1 MKLGR
6 IFNCFETLLTQW
18 AMNLELHELND
29 FVIRYV
35 ANKEVNRAKTLRR
48 KGQFF
53 FCAFASLR
61 ALFYAKRICKTE
73 LAENKKQIAGNYS
86 SPATEDT
93 GKWTRKNLNP
103 ISECRE

>member
-29 FVIRYV
+29 FVIRYL
-35 ANKEVNRAKTLRR
+35 ANKEVNRAETLRR

-53 FCAFASLR
+53 FLRLCVFASPIFTQN
-61 ALFYAKRICKTE
+61 ASAKQNSLKTK
-73 LAENKKQIAGNYS
+73 NK
-86 SPATEDT
+86 
-93 GKWTRKNLNP
+93 
-103 ISECRE
+103 